1 MLEFFGLTKLPDGDF
16 GYARPV
22 EGAWSWQ
29 HITFVSLCLM
39 VMAALAIFFGLK
51 NKGKT
56 EQQKNKSL
64 VASAFLIDG
73 FEIIKIVVLCI
84 RTQNP
89 FKWLQVLPL
98 FLCSIQLIAIPMA
111 AFCKGRLREA
121 CLDFVFTFG
130 ILGAVFGTVGATQN
144 YAAYPVLSMDNV
156 FSGITHSISG
166 FASIY
171 IGVSGMKSMK
181 HKNFPIT
188 ISVLL
193 GFAIAAYIANVILDY
208 NYMFL
213 MYHDGTPYS
222 IFYDMVG
229 GSPVFYPLVVVGIF
243 VLYLVGFYAVDGWLT
258 KRKQAA
264 VATEAAEQVAEPIIE
279 EDKAA

>member
-1 MLEFFGLTKLPDGDF
+1 MLEFFGLTKMPDGSFDF
-16 GYARPV
+16 VREA

-29 HITFVSLCLM
+29 HITFVSLCLA

-51 NKGKT
+51 NKDKDEG
-56 EQQKNKSL
+56 QKNKVL

-73 FEIIKIVVLCI
+73 FEIVKIVVLCI

-89 FKWLQVLPL
+89 LKWLYVLPL

-144 YAAYPVLSMDNV
+144 YASYPVLSMDNV
-156 FSGITHSISG
+156 FSGVTHSISG
-166 FASIY
+166 FASLY
-171 IGVSGMKSMK
+171 IGISGMRSMK
-181 HKNFPIT
+181 RKNFPIT

-193 GFAIAAYIANVILDY
+193 GFAVAAYVANVILDY

-229 GSPVFYPLVVVGIF
+229 GSPVLYPLVVVGVF
-243 VLYLVGFYAVDGWLT
+243 VLYLVGFYAVDGWIE
-258 KRKQAA
+258 KRKQSAQA
-264 VATEAAEQVAEPIIE
+264 VQVAEPETVVE

>member
-1 MLEFFGLTKLPDGDF
+1 MLEFFGLTKMPDGSFDF
-16 GYARPV
+16 VREA

-29 HITFVSLCLM
+29 HITFVSLCLA

-51 NKGKT
+51 NKDKDEG
-56 EQQKNKSL
+56 QKNKVL

-73 FEIIKIVVLCI
+73 FEIVKIVVLCI

-89 FKWLQVLPL
+89 LKWLYVLPL

-156 FSGITHSISG
+156 FSGVTHSISG
-166 FASIY
+166 FASLY
-171 IGVSGMKSMK
+171 IGISGMRSMK
-181 HKNFPIT
+181 RKNFPIT
-188 ISVLL
+188 ISILL
-193 GFAIAAYIANVILDY
+193 GFAILAYVANTILDY

-222 IFYDMVG
+222 IFYNLVG
-229 GSPVFYPLVVVGIF
+229 GSPVLYPLVVVGIF
-243 VLYLVGFYAVDGWLT
+243 VLYLVGFYAVDGWIE

-264 VATEAAEQVAEPIIE
+264 QAVEVAEPETVAE
-279 EDKAA
+279 ENKAA